1 MGNSICSSDPYIPP
15 KGHERPLF
23 ESIMPVVVTVS
34 TVLFSNLYFRNVEA
48 GFVKEG
54 ILLGL
59 SWLAISVVI
68 DLLLF
73 MQGSMQIGSASISV
87 IGLRQLWI

>member
-1 MGNSICSSDPYIPP
+1 
-15 KGHERPLF
+15 
-23 ESIMPVVVTVS
+23 MPVVVTVS

-48 GFVKEG
+48 AFVKEG

-68 DLLLF
+68 DLLMF
-73 MQGSMQIGSASISV
+73 MQGPMKMTLVDYVKDIGFTYLIIPTVTVGFGFLLEKRFPSASKI
-87 IGLRQLWI
+87 